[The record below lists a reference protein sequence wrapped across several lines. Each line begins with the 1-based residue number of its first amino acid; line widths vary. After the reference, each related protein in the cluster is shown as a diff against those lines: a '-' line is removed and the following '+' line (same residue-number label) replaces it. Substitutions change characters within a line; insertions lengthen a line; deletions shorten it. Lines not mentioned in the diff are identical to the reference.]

1 MAHAAA
7 RTQTSDVVL
16 RGFHLDERMSEK
28 GRAMAD
34 PHRGELGSAPLA
46 ARAPLRVRSSASSAP
61 PAVAPT
67 AAFGAA
73 RFSVRRGA
81 RARSAEAPVD
91 VSAAVAAAVSAAT
104 AAAWPQPGA
113 AGRRVEEPQQPGRC
127 PSAAAAPSQ
136 QLQQP
141 SRGCGGP
148 APALRLLEPPSTPS
162 PRARTAGAAQ
172 RLDGSTAARPAL
184 PGAGEPASGL
194 VALSLRLRSVQLRG
208 RLNAAAGDRSIEVAS
223 RHGFRAPTQEREE
236 KEKRQE
242 LASRERCGLLGEALR
257 KPGRFKSLL
266 NFTRPPPPSCPIIL

>member
-7 RTQTSDVVL
+7 RTQTSDVVGALSIFSHCGSPEVWTASSGPAFHPESVLTVQGLGEGSQRPKIGESL

-184 PGAGEPASGL
+184 PGAGARNG
-194 VALSLRLRSVQLRG
+194 RG
-208 RLNAAAGDRSIEVAS
+208 RQGIQGQR
-223 RHGFRAPTQEREE
+223 
-236 KEKRQE
+236 
-242 LASRERCGLLGEALR
+242 
-257 KPGRFKSLL
+257 
-266 NFTRPPPPSCPIIL
+266 